1 MQEIRTKKALLE
13 QNNSLQVHMEKGK
26 LFPASLPY
34 FPISKFFC
42 PVSYPD
48 PNCSVSY
55 PWFLHLDLTI
65 YRETMIKILIKEQSD
80 DLYQLIKRCT
90 LMGNI
95 IE

>member
-13 QNNSLQVHMEKGK
+13 QNNNLQVHMEQGK
-26 LFPASLPY
+26 LSPASLPTL
-34 FPISKFFC
+34 PISKFFF

-48 PNCSVSY
+48 PNCSVSS
-55 PWFLHLDLTI
+55 PGFLYLDLNI